1 MLMNDISDAH
11 VHWLHLEASKQ
22 NLRKHCVMFI
32 LVKDNLLRSLQSQQ
46 HFTDNLDVSKVTK
59 YTYLALAEAH
69 FLVAIKA
76 ASAI

>member
-1 MLMNDISDAH
+1 
-11 VHWLHLEASKQ
+11 
-22 NLRKHCVMFI
+22 MFI
-32 LVKDNLLRSLQSQQ
+32 LLKDNLLRSLRSQQ

-59 YTYLALAEAH
+59 YTYLALAEAY